1 MAVQQVRVVARVTT
15 GMQHAN
21 AKLLSRRSR
30 EHRSHRIAADLRIRQ
45 DIREIKF
52 TRLFEWRVRSEA
64 HAFPEWLRSIVDGL
78 LPRVFRIFCLGKVR
92 HGDAISGSRLA

>member
-1 MAVQQVRVVARVTT
+1 MSVQQVRVVARVTA

-21 AKLLSRRSR
+21 AKLLSRRRR
-30 EHRSHRIAADLRIRQ
+30 EHRSDRITPDLPIRQ

-52 TRLFEWRVRSEA
+52 TRLLEWRVRSEA
-64 HAFPEWLRSIVDGL
+64 HAFPERLRSIVDGL

-92 HGDAISGSRLA
+92 HRDTKFSS